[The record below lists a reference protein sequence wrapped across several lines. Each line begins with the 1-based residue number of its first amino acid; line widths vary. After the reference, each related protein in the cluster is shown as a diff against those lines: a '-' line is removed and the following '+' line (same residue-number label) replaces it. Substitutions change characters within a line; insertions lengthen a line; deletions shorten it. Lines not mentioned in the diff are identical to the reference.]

1 MELVRNWQET
11 RVILLVRQFQT
22 SLDANLNA
30 ELFMSKDLAEIMK

>member
-22 SLDANLNA
+22 SLDASLNA
-30 ELFMSKDLAEIMK
+30 KLFMSKDLAEIME